1 MQPFGFDLT
10 MFQSE
15 QTLIPF
21 LFILAVVFG
30 AVNTANVFKN
40 KGVNFL
46 VSLALAFFAASN
58 TAFVNFLWSQFGSIS
73 IFFIAMFFI
82 IFVLEVFG
90 VRKEAK
96 KGEPSG
102 ALFING
108 VILFIL
114 LSIGLLYIDM
124 IPPLPYIGG
133 GENLFL
139 FFVLIIIALVFWLA
153 FKVGG
158 EKEKQLVPVPVRG

>member
-1 MQPFGFDLT
+1 MLPFGFDLT
-10 MFQSE
+10 MFQS
-15 QTLIPF
+15 QTVLIPF

-58 TAFVNFLWSQFGSIS
+58 TAFIEFLWSQFGSIT
-73 IFFIAMFFI
+73 IFFIAMFFV
-82 IFVLEVFG
+82 IFVLEAFG
-90 VRKEAK
+90 VRKGK
-96 KGEPSG
+96 KDEPPAG

-108 VILFIL
+108 VILFVL

-124 IPPLPYIGG
+124 LPSLPYIGG

-139 FFVLIIIALVFWLA
+139 LFVLAIIALVFWLA
-153 FKVGG
+153 FKVGSG
-158 EKEKQLVPVPVRG
+158 KPQKIAVPVRG

>member
-1 MQPFGFDLT
+1 MLPFGFDLT
-10 MFQSE
+10 VFQTE
-15 QTLIPF
+15 TFLIPF

-30 AVNTANVFKN
+30 AVNTANVFRN

-46 VSLALAFFAASN
+46 ISLALAFFAASN
-58 TAFVNFLWSQFGSIS
+58 TAFINFLWSQFGNIT
-73 IFFIAMFFI
+73 IFFIAMFFV

-90 VRKEAK
+90 VRKGGK
-96 KGEPSG
+96 DEPPAG

-114 LSIGLLYIDM
+114 LSIGLLHIDK
-124 IPPLPYIGG
+124 IPALPYIGG

-153 FKVGG
+153 FKVGSG
-158 EKEKQLVPVPVRG
+158 KPQKIPVPVKG